1 MNWSQLNISIA
12 GLQQHY
18 QRNDFS
24 PRQLVEHLLNL
35 EPDDTR
41 HVWIERL
48 TPAQLEPY
56 LQALESRDPLSLP
69 LYGIPFAIKDNI
81 DLAGIDTTAGCDAF
95 RYRASQHAHVV
106 QRLIEGGAIPLGK
119 TNLDQFATGLVG
131 VRSPYGACRNAFNP
145 EYISGGSSSGS
156 AVATA
161 LGLVSFALGTDTAG
175 SGRVPAAFNNLIG
188 LKPSRGL
195 ISCNGV
201 VPACQSLDC
210 VSIFALSVDDAQ
222 NVLTVAVDFDPN
234 DPYSR
239 ANVFDNGPRRYGLEQ
254 SPRVIGIPAAT
265 NLEFFGDSRARD
277 LFAQALDRFRQLGHQ
292 LVEIDIA
299 PLLQAARLLYQG
311 PWVSERYLA
320 IEALISQQPE
330 ALLPEIAEIIGA
342 GSDFSALDS
351 FKSAYQLQHYAQIK
365 DRIFRDIDVLL
376 TPTTPTCFTIA
387 EVQNNPIQL
396 NSQLGTYTNYM
407 NLLDLAGV
415 ALPAGFL
422 DTGVGFG
429 ITLQAPAFSD
439 ISLLSLANAYCEQ
452 SELTMGATGLAMAR
466 SQTDKPAH
474 DRCVDLV
481 VCGAHLE
488 GMALNWQLTER
499 GAVKQSLT
507 TTSADYRLYAMNDGR
522 PALIRDEAQGGQ
534 IEVEV
539 WRLDKSEFGSFVA
552 DIPPPLGIGKVEL
565 ADGRW
570 LPSFIAESRAIHGAQ
585 EITELKGWRNYMSGR
600 S

>member
-12 GLQQHY
+12 GLRQHY

-24 PRQLVEHLLNL
+24 PRQLVAHLLSL
-35 EPDDTR
+35 EPDDTH

-56 LQALESRDPLSLP
+56 LQALESRDAEILP

-81 DLAGIDTTAGCDAF
+81 DLAGIDTTAGCEAF

-106 QRLIEGGAIPLGK
+106 QRLIDAGAIPIGK

-195 ISCNGV
+195 LSCNGV

-222 NVLTVAVDFDPN
+222 QVLAIAADYDAN

-239 ANVFDNGPRRYGLEQ
+239 PNVFDNGPRRYGLEQ
-254 SPRVIGIPAAT
+254 SPRLIGIPLAE
-265 NLEFFGDSRARD
+265 NLEFFGNSQAQD
-277 LFAQALDRFRQLGHQ
+277 LFTQALESFRKMGHQ
-292 LVEIDIA
+292 LIEIDID

-320 IEALISQQPE
+320 IESLISQQPE

-342 GSDFSALDS
+342 GSDFSAVDS
-351 FKSAYQLQHYAQIK
+351 FKSTYQLKHFTQIK
-365 DRIFRDIDVLL
+365 DRIFSDIDVLL

-407 NLLDLAGV
+407 NLLDLAGI

-439 ISLLSLANAYCEQ
+439 SSLLSLANAYCNQ
-452 SELTMGATGLAMAR
+452 SELTMGATGLAMQP
-466 SQTDKPAH
+466 SQTSKPAH
-474 DRCVDLV
+474 DRYVDLV
-481 VCGAHLE
+481 VCGAHLD
-488 GMALNWQLTER
+488 GMALNWQLSER
-499 GAVKQSLT
+499 GASKQSLT
-507 TTSADYRLYAMNDGR
+507 TTSAHYRLYAMNDGR
-522 PALIRDEAQGGQ
+522 PALVRDEQQGAE

-570 LPSFIAESRAIHGAQ
+570 LPSFIAESRATLGAE
-585 EITELKGWRNYMSGR
+585 EITVLQGWRNYMSR
-600 S
+600 QS